1 MTRKSDDAR
10 KIGDESIGE
19 YASPP
24 CFLHE
29 LDPAY
34 SGISDAVTETDVAR
48 WRKAERARLIAAR
61 QAVPVAA
68 RAGADAEIGRRL
80 DALLGDLSGKTIGL
94 YWPFKGE
101 PDLRGWAKRQRGTG
115 ARFCLPVVVKKAAP
129 LIFRDWSE
137 GCALERGVWNIPI
150 PSAAAPEVT
159 PDVVISPVVGFD
171 AQNYRLGYGGGS
183 MTAPWR
189 ACAIRATGRASSA
202 SASNCSGSPRSIH
215 SPMTSPSMKRCWR
228 RSERFSEWRGV
239 AATPQRRLWRNSQKD
254 CAIPAERPASS
265 APSWAIPVLAAA
277 LAGSSENRI
286 GAPERRGVSVAR

>member
-150 PSAAAPEVT
+150 PSTAAPEVT

-171 AQNYRLGYGGGS
+171 AQNYRLGYGGGFYDR
-183 MTAPWR
+183 TLARLRHQGHRPR
-189 ACAIRATGRASSA
+189 VIGVGFELQRIAT
-202 SASNCSGSPRSIH
+202 IY
-215 SPMTSPSMKRCWR
+215 
-228 RSERFSEWRGV
+228 
-239 AATPQRRLWRNSQKD
+239 PQPYDIALD
-254 CAIPAERPASS
+254 EA
-265 APSWAIPVLAAA
+265 VLAA
-277 LAGSSENRI
+277 
-286 GAPERRGVSVAR
+286 V